1 MFSLQMSVS
10 FPKAPNV
17 DPRIVEVVSLRSRLL
32 TRLRGWQTLKQMRK
46 LGLRAHSPVGVS
58 SRSFVDPSFAW
69 AVEIGAYTTIS
80 SDVQIIA
87 HDAAI
92 KRLTGYTEVR
102 PVVIGERC
110 YIGVAAIVLPG
121 AVIGNDAV
129 IGAGAVVR
137 GEIPAG
143 SVAVGIPAKV
153 IGSIEDMRERHLL
166 QMESSPRF
174 ECLPVDYSATTI
186 DEMRRALAEHGRIYV
201 R

>member
-1 MFSLQMSVS
+1 MGAGMVFPQMSAP
-10 FPKAPNV
+10 FPKATNI
-17 DPRIVEVVSLRSRLL
+17 DPRVVEAISLRSRLL
-32 TRLRGWQTLKQMRK
+32 TRLRGWQTLGHMRK
-46 LGLRAHSPVGVS
+46 LGLRAHPPVGVS
-58 SRSFVDPSFAW
+58 ARSFVDPRFAW

-110 YIGVAAIVLPG
+110 YIGLGAIVLPG

-143 SVAVGIPAKV
+143 SVAVGVPAKV
-153 IGSIEDMRERHLL
+153 IGSIE
-166 QMESSPRF
+166 
-174 ECLPVDYSATTI
+174 
-186 DEMRRALAEHGRIYV
+186 
-201 R
+201 

>member
-1 MFSLQMSVS
+1 MFPQMSTS
-10 FPKAPNV
+10 LPQAPIG
-17 DPRIVEVVSLRSRLL
+17 DPRGVEAISLRSRLL
-32 TRLRGWQTLKQMRK
+32 TRMRGWQTLRQMRK
-46 LGLRAHSPVGVS
+46 LGLRAHPPVGIS
-58 SRSFVDPSFAW
+58 ARSFVDPRFAW

-110 YIGVAAIVLPG
+110 YIGVAAVVLPG
-121 AVIGNDAV
+121 AVIGDGAV

-143 SVAVGIPAKV
+143 SVAVGVPAKV
-153 IGSIEDMRERHLL
+153 IGSAEDMRERHLTY
-166 QMESSPRF
+166 MESSPRF
-174 ECLPVDYSATTI
+174 ECRPVDSDATAI
-186 DEMRRALAEHGRIYV
+186 DEMQRALAEHGRIYV

>member
-1 MFSLQMSVS
+1 MSVS

-17 DPRIVEVVSLRSRLL
+17 DPRVVEVISLRSRLL
-32 TRLRGWQTLKQMRK
+32 TRLRGWQTLRHMRK
-46 LGLRAHSPVGVS
+46 LGLRAHPPVS
-58 SRSFVDPSFAW
+58 LSARSFVDPRFAW
-69 AVEIGAYTTIS
+69 AVEIGAYTIIS
-80 SDVQIIA
+80 TDVQIIA

-110 YIGVAAIVLPG
+110 YLGAAAIVLPG
-121 AVIGNDAV
+121 AVIGDDAV

-143 SVAVGIPAKV
+143 SVAVGVPAKV
-153 IGSIEDMRERHLL
+153 IGSIEDMRERHLV

-174 ECLPVDYSATTI
+174 EHRSVDESATTI

>member
-1 MFSLQMSVS
+1 MSTSLPQV
-10 FPKAPNV
+10 PTGDPRV
-17 DPRIVEVVSLRSRLL
+17 DPRVYEAISLRSRLL
-32 TRLRGWQTLKQMRK
+32 TRLRGWQTLRHMRK
-46 LGLRAHSPVGVS
+46 LGLRADPPVGVS
-58 SRSFVDPSFAW
+58 VRSFVDPRFAW
-69 AVEIGAYTTIS
+69 AVEIGAYTIIS

-121 AVIGNDAV
+121 AVIGDGAV

-143 SVAVGIPAKV
+143 SVAVGVPAKV
-153 IGSIEDMRERHLL
+153 IGSIEDLRERHLV

-174 ECLPVDYSATTI
+174 EHRSVDESATTI
-186 DEMRRALAEHGRIYV
+186 DEMRRALTQHGRIYV